1 MKKRLGSAIIVV
13 IALALAAFFLVAP
26 GLVENGQNR
35 IVGTRAVAS
44 ARAKALHGTL
54 TIADL
59 HGDTLLWDRD
69 PLDRGTRGHIDIPRL
84 EDGHVA
90 LQVFSSVS
98 QTPRG
103 QNYQSNADT
112 DILWLLAIAQQQP
125 MRTWF
130 SPLHRS
136 LWHGQKLADAAAH
149 SNGRLMLV
157 RSRADLDTLLARRA
171 RGDRVTGALFSV
183 EGLHDLEGDFA
194 NLDRLY
200 RAGVR
205 MAGITHFFD
214 NALAGSMHGL
224 RKGGLTPLGR
234 RVVTEMERRGMIVDI
249 AHCSHAC
256 VADVL
261 AMATQPV
268 ISSHGGVQATCREN
282 RNLTDEEIRG
292 VARTGGVVGIGVWD
306 AAVCGTEPAD
316 TARAM
321 RHVRDLVGIDH
332 VALGTDFD
340 GAITAGY
347 DVSHLDLITQAL
359 IDQGFSDSD
368 IAKVMGGNVV
378 RVMRQRL
385 PPR

>member
-13 IALALAAFFLVAP
+13 IALALAGFFLVAP

-136 LWHGQKLADAAAH
+136 LWHGQKLADAAAR
-149 SNGRLMLV
+149 SNGRLILV